1 MKVWHI
7 TMRPLN
13 ASNHPGVRV
22 IVATGALLAIGRVMW
37 PRPTFAACGALDL
50 GACVDAA
57 QYSFYYGLAG
67 IGWSIDRTLLQLA
80 YQFDQFRTY
89 LVTTAFTTA
98 YRVLTD
104 ALTPAYTPIATV
116 ALILAC
122 LLFMLVPVTGRL
134 NVVHIRHILIWVVL
148 TPVLLTVGGQL
159 IGQAEQIRAQIGSAL
174 FAEAADSAPGAIF
187 GTTASDMPAPEP
199 LYPSNPCGTGTL
211 ARPDGTTMH
220 MDDLA
225 AALLYANAQDIHC
238 PDYGGPS
245 PDIPDAFYAT
255 PPGYAFD
262 GYVGNLDSEVE
273 RTAAIE
279 GIQRGVNRLFQGVL
293 PCALAVAESL
303 LNLLFS
309 LSLLVLWLG
318 VPLGLL
324 FVYFHHTASSV
335 TGLFR
340 RAVSVIQVSWASSI
354 VMGLLFACLLAAAE
368 LGNATAYT
376 GFAIGALLLTLYL
389 CVVAGKTL
397 LDSVLTLNTAVQS
410 ATGLSVTEPVE
421 VAAVATV
428 ATAAVASGGATMA
441 VAGLAASERTH
452 NNRYALATMA
462 GRVPGMAQLGEVAA
476 TMGWLDTDGPT
487 YSGLHAGERSLYSWR
502 SMRLQVERDV
512 ARLTDQGSS
521 RRTASARTTPAM
533 HAGVAAPMEPAE
545 LVEQLSPQAQHLVL
559 AVDLAQA
566 RQDPTLRASALHLDA
581 QQQVVYTERVSYPA
595 LQALHS
601 ITVPRGEAD
610 IARLLLDGYH
620 VQENPTE
627 GTVSYWQP
635 ASKMRAQDTPAA
647 AQAAASHRTA
657 ADERATPRG
666 QAHVEASA
674 LAEPSAQPRGQAP
687 AISTSAAAEHVR
699 FEADAPLPLSEDA
712 LTPVPQSLARLQRLL
727 ARLDDDIARAE
738 QALAAAGQAG
748 VGDAAAPQDVGPLEH
763 NVRRLRRARSTVAW
777 RVESLEAWSADTPE
791 EASV

>member
-1 MKVWHI
+1 MSVPRFRNRYI
-7 TMRPLN
+7 DQCCLRVMVVV
-13 ASNHPGVRV
+13 GV
-22 IVATGALLAIGRVMW
+22 LLAIGSAVW
-37 PRPTFAACGALDL
+37 PRSAFAACGALDL

-80 YQFDQFRTY
+80 YQLDQFRSY

-104 ALTPAYTPIATV
+104 ALTPAYAPIATV

-134 NVVHIRHILIWVVL
+134 NVVHIRHVLIWVVL

-174 FAEAADSAPGAIF
+174 FAEAADGAPGAIF

-199 LYPSNPCGTGTL
+199 LYPANPCGTGTL

-225 AALLYANAQDIHC
+225 AALLYANTQDIHC
-238 PDYGGPS
+238 PDRGGPS

-309 LSLLVLWLG
+309 LSLLILWLG

-335 TGLFR
+335 SSLFR

-421 VAAVATV
+421 VAAVATI
-428 ATAAVASGGATMA
+428 ASAAVASGGATMA

-452 NNRYALATMA
+452 NNRYALAAMA

-476 TMGWLDTDGPT
+476 TMGWLDADGPT
-487 YSGLHAGERSLYSWR
+487 YSGLHAGERSLYNWR
-502 SMRLQVERDV
+502 SMRLQVERDA
-512 ARLTDQGSS
+512 ARLTDQTKV
-521 RRTASARTTPAM
+521 RRTTSARTTPATR
-533 HAGVAAPMEPAE
+533 ARAATPTEPAE
-545 LVEQLSPQAQHLVL
+545 LVVEHLSPEAQHLVL
-559 AVDLAQA
+559 AVDLAAA
-566 RQDPTLRASALHLDA
+566 RQDPQLRASALHLDA
-581 QQQVVYTERVSYPA
+581 QQQVVSTERVSYPA
-595 LQALHS
+595 LQALHAV
-601 ITVPRGEAD
+601 TVPRDEAD
-610 IARLLLDGYH
+610 IAHLLLNGYH
-620 VQENPTE
+620 VQENLAE

-635 ASKMRAQDTPAA
+635 ASKTRAQEAPQAGPTATPDGA
-647 AQAAASHRTA
+647 A
-657 ADERATPRG
+657 ADERATPHG
-666 QAHVEASA
+666 QADGASSTQ
-674 LAEPSAQPRGQAP
+674 AEPSAQPLGQARAVSRSAP
-687 AISTSAAAEHVR
+687 AEGLGGDV
-699 FEADAPLPLSEDA
+699 EAPPSNDV

-727 ARLDDDIARAE
+727 ARLDDDIARTE
-738 QALAAAGQAG
+738 QALTAAGQSEDG
-748 VGDAAAPQDVGPLEH
+748 VAPQELTQLEH
-763 NVRRLRRARSTVAW
+763 NQQRLRRARSTVAR
-777 RVESLEAWSADTPE
+777 RVEALEAGSADTPE

>member
-1 MKVWHI
+1 MRVWHVQ
-7 TMRPLN
+7 MRLLA
-13 ASNHPGVRV
+13 ASNRSPRRIIAISGV
-22 IVATGALLAIGRVMW
+22 LLAISSVVW
-37 PRPTFAACGALDL
+37 PRPAFAACGALDL

-80 YQFDQFRTY
+80 YQLDQFRAY
-89 LVTTAFTTA
+89 LVETAFTTA

-104 ALTPAYTPIATV
+104 TLTPAYAPIATV

-134 NVVHIRHILIWVVL
+134 NVVHIRHVLIWVVL

-174 FAEAADSAPGAIF
+174 FADAADSAPGAIF
-187 GTTASDMPAPEP
+187 GTTASDMPTPEP
-199 LYPSNPCGTGTL
+199 LYPANPCGNSTL
-211 ARPDGTTMH
+211 ARPDGTAMH

-238 PDYGGPS
+238 PDRGGPS

-293 PCALAVAESL
+293 PCTLAVAEAL

-368 LGNATAYT
+368 LGNATSYT

-421 VAAVATV
+421 VAALATV
-428 ATAAVASGGATMA
+428 ATAAVATGGATMA

-502 SMRLQVERDV
+502 SMRLQIERDA
-512 ARLTDQGSS
+512 ARLTDQGSG
-521 RRTASARTTPAM
+521 RRTASARTTPAT

-545 LVEQLSPQAQHLVL
+545 LVVEQLSPEAQHLVL

-566 RQDPTLRASALHLDA
+566 RQDLQLRVSALHLDA
-581 QQQVVYTERVSYPA
+581 QQHVVYTERVSYPS
-595 LQALHS
+595 LQALHA
-601 ITVPRGEAD
+601 ITVPRDDAD

-635 ASKMRAQDTPAA
+635 ASKARAQDTPAA
-647 AQAAASHRTA
+647 AQAEASDGRAASENPTQQRQGDGA
-657 ADERATPRG
+657 P
-666 QAHVEASA
+666 
-674 LAEPSAQPRGQAP
+674 LAEPSARSPGAVEATR
-687 AISTSAAAEHVR
+687 TSAPVDQTPKVVET
-699 FEADAPLPLSEDA
+699 PPSETS
-712 LTPVPQSLARLQRLL
+712 LTPAPQSLARLQRLL
-727 ARLDDDIARAE
+727 TRLDDDIARTE
-738 QALAAAGQAG
+738 QALAAAGQTEDG
-748 VGDAAAPQDVGPLEH
+748 AAPQDLGQLQH
-763 NVRRLRRARSTVAW
+763 NVQRLQRARKTVAR
-777 RVESLEAWSADTPE
+777 RVAALEAGSADTPE